1 MYVPTSNAFKKF
13 QVLMN
18 GKVVSNYSFSAGVA
32 ILGNKTKF
40 NSQGSH
46 MYFKDIEAY
55 FTFKLHLLR
64 QCFTPINLSKNSW
77 EFPGNSL
84 YSAAL

>member
-1 MYVPTSNAFKKF
+1 MLRWF
-13 QVLMN
+13 QTTPFQLEWQ
-18 GKVVSNYSFSAGVA
+18 FW
-32 ILGNKTKF
+32 GNKTEF

-46 MYFKDIEAY
+46 MYFKDIEAD

-77 EFPGNSL
+77 EFPVQHCK
-84 YSAAL
+84 ADATV

>member
-32 ILGNKTKF
+32 ILGK
-40 NSQGSH
+40 Q
-46 MYFKDIEAY
+46 DRI
-55 FTFKLHLLR
+55 
-64 QCFTPINLSKNSW
+64 
-77 EFPGNSL
+77 
-84 YSAAL
+84 